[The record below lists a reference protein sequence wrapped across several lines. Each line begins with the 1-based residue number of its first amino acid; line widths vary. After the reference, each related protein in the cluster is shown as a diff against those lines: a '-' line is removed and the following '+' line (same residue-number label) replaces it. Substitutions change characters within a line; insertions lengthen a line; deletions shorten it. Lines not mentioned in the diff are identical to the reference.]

1 MSFDRNQ
8 QPLFLQNGQGF
19 GPADYI
25 DDIAREIDLEVRR
38 IVDRQYDR
46 TTALLKANADN
57 LHKAAGLL
65 LSKETISGEELT
77 AIVTSTKAAHSAVE
91 TTKSSSAAA
100 ALSIDK
106 QRNGHPMILVL
117 QKIKVILG
125 IALCVSW
132 HSRHAGSNHSRGAD
146 HLRWLWR

>member
-1 MSFDRNQ
+1 VASTGARDDLVKATDIAMSMVKAYGMSDKVGKVSFDRRQ
-8 QPLFLQNGQGF
+8 QPLFLQNGQGP

-57 LHKAAGLL
+57 LHKAAGLR

-100 ALSIDK
+100 AL
-106 QRNGHPMILVL
+106 
-117 QKIKVILG
+117 
-125 IALCVSW
+125 
-132 HSRHAGSNHSRGAD
+132 
-146 HLRWLWR
+146 

>member
-1 MSFDRNQ
+1 MASTGARDDLVKATDIAMSIVKAYGMSYKLGKVSFDRRQ
-8 QPLFLQNGQGF
+8 QPLFLQNGQGP

-65 LSKETISGEELT
+65 LSKETISGAELT
-77 AIVTSTKAAHSAVE
+77 AILTSTKAAHSAGE
-91 TTKSSSAAA
+91 TTKSNSAAA
-100 ALSIDK
+100 AL
-106 QRNGHPMILVL
+106 
-117 QKIKVILG
+117 
-125 IALCVSW
+125 
-132 HSRHAGSNHSRGAD
+132 
-146 HLRWLWR
+146 